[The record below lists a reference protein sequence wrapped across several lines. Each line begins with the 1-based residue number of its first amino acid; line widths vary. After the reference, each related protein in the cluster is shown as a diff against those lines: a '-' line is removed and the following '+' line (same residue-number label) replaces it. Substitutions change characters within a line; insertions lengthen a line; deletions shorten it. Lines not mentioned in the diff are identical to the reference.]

1 MFKYAEMKK
10 ILDENIPETLTLDKY
25 TETKQFWSDE
35 EIPIYCYYETLE
47 HLFLKLLNKEI
58 INDELLNRVLDFMED
73 MANSEDVDVQNLL
86 EVQILEALFGLD
98 YNIFHNMETKLF
110 RPRTKELFN
119 HARQFF
125 NEPLHPSEK

>member
-1 MFKYAEMKK
+1 MRENLDK
-10 ILDENIPETLTLDKY
+10 IIPETLTMNEYSESK
-25 TETKQFWSDE
+25 KFWSEE

-47 HLFLKLLNKEI
+47 HLFLKLLNREI
-58 INDELLNRVLDFMED
+58 NNNELLNRVLDFMED

-98 YNIFHNMETKLF
+98 YVTFHNMETKLF

-125 NEPLHPSEK
+125 NEPLSPSEK